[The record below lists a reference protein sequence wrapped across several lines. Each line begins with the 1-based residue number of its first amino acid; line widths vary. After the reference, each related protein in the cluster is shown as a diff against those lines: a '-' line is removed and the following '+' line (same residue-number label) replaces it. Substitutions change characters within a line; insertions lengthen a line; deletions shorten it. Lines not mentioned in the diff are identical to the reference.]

1 LSWLLPSLPPRAKEI
16 LGVRV
21 DQRPVLYLALEDS
34 ESRIQK
40 RARQLLADGPLPAE
54 FYFVIRTHQAQAVEV
69 AQGWVQEQ
77 RDFQP
82 LVIVD
87 TLEKIRADRGA
98 NAYRDDYRAGNLL
111 QTMEAPGGAVIA
123 VHHSRKGV
131 SEDFL
136 DDMSGTL
143 GLAGSVDT
151 VITLKRRRTAAAA
164 ELSVTGRDVDE
175 MVYSVNFMAGTWCA
189 ADGSLAAAAEKANEP
204 QLSEK
209 MMAVLEFVNSRECT
223 VAADVV
229 KHLPD
234 ISASTARQ
242 YLTRLTDYSSSGA
255 LLKGCMGL

>member
-1 LSWLLPSLPPRAKEI
+1 
-16 LGVRV
+16 
-21 DQRPVLYLALEDS
+21 
-34 ESRIQK
+34 
-40 RARQLLADGPLPAE
+40 
-54 FYFVIRTHQAQAVEV
+54 
-69 AQGWVQEQ
+69 
-77 RDFQP
+77 
-82 LVIVD
+82 
-87 TLEKIRADRGA
+87 
-98 NAYRDDYRAGNLL
+98 
-111 QTMEAPGGAVIA
+111 
-123 VHHSRKGV
+123 
-131 SEDFL
+131 
-136 DDMSGTL
+136 
-143 GLAGSVDT
+143 
-151 VITLKRRRTAAAA
+151 
-164 ELSVTGRDVDE
+164 